1 VLIAPK
7 LLQKKR
13 IFSFKA
19 PTLLMHSSGRQQPP
33 SIKPKK
39 AKMLFKKVFESSLL
53 NNSKIFS
60 LKKLDLNLIITSI
73 KIKLELTLFL
83 IFYLDLL
90 MKQTALKILLMASK
104 ENKKWIF
111 KSQRE
116 V

>member
-19 PTLLMHSSGRQQPP
+19 PMLLMHSSGRQQPP
-33 SIKPKK
+33 SIKQKK

-83 IFYLDLL
+83 IFYLDQL
-90 MKQTALKILLMASK
+90 MKQTALKIILMASK